1 MTSPDL
7 DTARPAGP
15 RALARRCG
23 ARERWLVGLMILV
36 SAGLLVAGWIAP
48 IMTVETLLLLSDDIS
63 LLGSCWQLL
72 REGEIFLF
80 LVIFVFSVLFPILK
94 LAVAL
99 YLWLL
104 ADVERPGFLRS
115 LAWIETLGKWSMLDV
130 FVVALSVV
138 AIQVSIVTAVT
149 IHAGIYLFS
158 AAVVLSL
165 LAVGRISALARRT
178 VRVV

>member
-1 MTSPDL
+1 MAS
-7 DTARPAGP
+7 
-15 RALARRCG
+15 RCG
-23 ARERWLVGLMILV
+23 GRERWLIGLMLLA

-48 IMTVETLLLLSDDIS
+48 IMTVETLLVLSDDIS

-80 LVIFVFSVLFPILK
+80 LVIFVFSIVFPVVK

-138 AIQVSIVTAVT
+138 AIQVSLVTSVA
-149 IHAGIYLFS
+149 IHPGIYLFS

-165 LAVGRISALARRT
+165 VAVGRLSTLARRA
-178 VRVV
+178 VAR